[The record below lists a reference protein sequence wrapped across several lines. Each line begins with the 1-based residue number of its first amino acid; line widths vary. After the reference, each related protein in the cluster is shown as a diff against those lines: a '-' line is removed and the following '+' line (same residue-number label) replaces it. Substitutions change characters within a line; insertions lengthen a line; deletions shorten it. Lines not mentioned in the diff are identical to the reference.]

1 MTLENLLK
9 KINDDA
15 AAIEFDETI
24 AAIDGAYNFTP
35 SQFANG
41 SLVNKAGE
49 NSGSCKIFAFA
60 KQHGLTEEQTLH
72 CFGRYYREE
81 VLENPQGDNHQN
93 IRNFLQSGWAGIT
106 FEAEPLSLR

>member
-41 SLVNKAGE
+41 SLVNKAGKFRFRF
-49 NSGSCKIFAFA
+49 NCR
-60 KQHGLTEEQTLH
+60 TLEPSSPVL
-72 CFGRYYREE
+72 FTYR
-81 VLENPQGDNHQN
+81 L
-93 IRNFLQSGWAGIT
+93 
-106 FEAEPLSLR
+106 